1 VIQFKAKTKV
11 SKKPKKKATS
21 RVSSR
26 VPRRPV
32 GYFALTP
39 EEVSEINMFCVASAK
54 SVVAADKREKA
65 APMAQAKSA
74 SKRRP

>member
-1 VIQFKAKTKV
+1 VIQFKAKSTI
-11 SKKPKKKATS
+11 SKKPKKRATT

-39 EEVSEINMFCVASAK
+39 EDVAEMNMFSEAAAK
-54 SVVAADKREKA
+54 MNVLADARRK
-65 APMAQAKSA
+65 AQAKA
-74 SKRRP
+74 NA